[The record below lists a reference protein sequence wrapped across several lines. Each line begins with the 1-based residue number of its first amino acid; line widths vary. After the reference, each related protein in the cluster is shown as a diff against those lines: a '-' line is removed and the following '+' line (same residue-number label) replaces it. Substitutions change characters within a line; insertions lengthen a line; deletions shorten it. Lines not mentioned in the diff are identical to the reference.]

1 VNNLRA
7 VRLDIDGTLTDVQVP
22 TGDTQTDTLRE
33 AVGGWVEFAHW
44 GRRNGTQRLA
54 LVLDTDARG
63 KSLPANLYATSLV
76 SAVRRAKLPYTL
88 HGPVVLLGAVD
99 AAGNLTDLPES
110 LHAAL
115 PGIVAAL
122 KSRYTPAN

>member
-1 VNNLRA
+1 MNNLRA
-7 VRLDIDGTLTDVQVP
+7 ARLDADGTLTDLQVP
-22 TGDTQTDTLRE
+22 TGDKQTDALHE
-33 AVGGWVEFAHW
+33 AVGGWIEIAHW
-44 GRRNGTQRLA
+44 TRRNGTQRLA

-63 KSLPANLYATSLV
+63 KALPANLYATALV

-99 AAGNLTDLPES
+99 GAGNLTDLPES

-122 KSRYTPAN
+122 KSRYAPAN